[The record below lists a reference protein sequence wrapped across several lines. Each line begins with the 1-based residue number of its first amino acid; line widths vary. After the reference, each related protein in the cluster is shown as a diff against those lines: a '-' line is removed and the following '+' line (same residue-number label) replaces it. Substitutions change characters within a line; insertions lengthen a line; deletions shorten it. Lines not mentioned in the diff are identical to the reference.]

1 MDITTGLRLASL
13 RKENGYSQE
22 ALAEKLGIS
31 RQAVSKWE
39 RGESSPDT
47 DNLISLAALYSMTLD
62 ELLGMGF
69 SDSATESS
77 APQPDCSDNTLP
89 DCAPEI
95 DTAVNSGKKI
105 RVKNVREKK
114 VRERK
119 PALHGALSHKL
130 LVFPFPVLL
139 AGIYVAL
146 SWYTSLWHPLW
157 LMLTL
162 IPVYY
167 WFALACRAKTKR
179 GFLMGIPVLPL
190 VALTYVTVSLS
201 RGEWLKPLLLLIII
215 PLYYWFAAAYGKE
228 SG

>member
-62 ELLGMGF
+62 ELLGMGL
-69 SDSATESS
+69 SADATESS
-77 APQPDCSDNTLP
+77 APQPENSDN
-89 DCAPEI
+89 
-95 DTAVNSGKKI
+95 NSADIAAESSSEVKHRKRI
-105 RVKNVREKK
+105 RIRSTREKR

-119 PALHGALSHKL
+119 PALYPVLAHRL
-130 LVFPFPVLL
+130 LLFPFPLILGAV
-139 AGIYVAL
+139 YVGL
-146 SWYTSLWHPLW
+146 GYYTGQWHPLW
-157 LMLTL
+157 LIMTL
-162 IPVYY
+162 VPVYY
-167 WFALACRAKTKR
+167 WFALACRARTKR
-179 GFLMGIPVLPL
+179 GFLMGMPVLLLTAL
-190 VALTYVTVSLS
+190 VYLAFGVL
-201 RGEWLKPLLLLIII
+201 GGGWLKPLMLFLTVPI
-215 PLYYWFAAAYGKE
+215 YYWLAAAYGKK